1 MVMIRIENLK
11 RVTSINGQQ
20 VSFLTHDIREM
31 DRVISENLGKDLCIE
46 IKPVRKGR
54 SLKANSYAWTLIT
67 EMANKLRTSK
77 DECYLMMLQRYGQP
91 VVDKDGNAVMFSA
104 LSSIP
109 QETLIEHVGYVAPL
123 ATKGYVDGK
132 EFTHYRVLKG
142 SHEFDTRE
150 MSIFIDGIVSECKD
164 LGIETLTPTE
174 LERMKSAWGKKNAE
188 SNHNH

>member
-164 LGIETLTPTE
+164 LGIEVIPPE
-174 LERMKSAWGKKNAE
+174 QLEHMKSLWGKKNAE